1 MQFLL
6 VFHIINFIMGNMCLD
21 LMSAMVIYVYM
32 LQELHY
38 YIKCVL
44 SLRSVADEFFGA
56 SAD

>member
-1 MQFLL
+1 M
-6 VFHIINFIMGNMCLD
+6 I
-21 LMSAMVIYVYM
+21 IYVYM

-44 SLRSVADEFFGA
+44 SLRSVANQFIGA